1 MRNRVNVRFTIEG
14 QEHCEDGIWG
24 RTEGQGQREKVA
36 EGRGKVRRMGWGG
49 VRRRRP
55 G

>member
-1 MRNRVNVRFTIEG
+1 MRNRVNVRRTTEG
-14 QEHCEDGIWG
+14 QEHCEDEIWG
-24 RTEGQGQREKVA
+24 RTDGQVSVIRWLRDRV
-36 EGRGKVRRMGWGG
+36 KVRRMGWGG